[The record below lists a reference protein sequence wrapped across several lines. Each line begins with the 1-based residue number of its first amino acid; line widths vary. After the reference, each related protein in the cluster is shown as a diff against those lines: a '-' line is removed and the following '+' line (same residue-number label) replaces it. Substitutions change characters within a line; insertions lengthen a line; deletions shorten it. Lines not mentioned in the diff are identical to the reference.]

1 MSEMRLSIGVIGD
14 NPAGLVLAKA
24 WAGAGHEIF
33 GLSLEGEPAR
43 ERADSLLPG
52 APVISLHEV
61 AQGAD
66 LLILALPDDDI
77 EPAVTGM
84 AELGFLGPKKVVI
97 HLSAKSG
104 YSVLANAGRAGAIPI
119 AMHPLMT
126 FTGTSLDLN
135 VLRNSVVAYTAPE
148 VLKPIAQALIIEL
161 GAEAIEVAEYQREAY
176 AEAYEVASNFSSL
189 VVKQAV
195 GILREAEVD
204 RAEDLIAPV
213 VRAAIERALAAGNY
227 RIDPD
232 DAR

>member
-1 MSEMRLSIGVIGD
+1 MRLKIGVIGD
-14 NPAGLVLAKA
+14 LPAGLVLAKA

-33 GLSLEGEPAR
+33 GLSLESEAAR
-43 ERADSLLPG
+43 ERADSLLPS
-52 APVISLHEV
+52 APLKSLHEV

-66 LLILALPDDDI
+66 LLVLSLPIEDI

-84 AELGFLGPKKVVI
+84 AELGFLGPKKVVV
-97 HLSAKSG
+97 HLSPEYG
-104 YSVLANAGRAGAIPI
+104 YSVLASAGRTGAIPI
-119 AMHPLMT
+119 AMHPLMS
-126 FTGTSLDLN
+126 FTGTSLDLS
-135 VLRNSVVAYTAPE
+135 VLRNSVVAFTAPE
-148 VLKPIAQALIIEL
+148 VLKPIAQALVIEL
-161 GAEAIEVAEYQREAY
+161 GAEAIAVEEYQREAY

-195 GILREAEVD
+195 GILQAAEVE

-213 VRAAIERALAAGNY
+213 VRAAVEQALASGNY